1 MSRVRTILAIAAVL
15 LAAPATAAAAGSPYV
30 VVYKSA
36 VSNVDGQTST
46 LQSKLGFT
54 PAFRYSSALK
64 GFAATLTSGQL
75 NAVSNNPAVAYV
87 EPDITFSAA
96 GLQPLAAGETEPVGI
111 RRIGAATTTQV
122 ESPSGANVAVLD
134 TGIDLASSD
143 LNAASGVNCVKSG
156 APAQDDNGHGTSV
169 AGIIAAKDQ
178 GAGVVG
184 VAPGTK
190 LYAVKV
196 LTRTGSGTLS
206 QVLCGINWVTAN
218 AKALNIKVANVSLAG
233 PGHND
238 NNCGNTNKDAEHQ
251 AICRS
256 IAAGV
261 TYVAAAG
268 NNSANLANYIPAA
281 YPEVLTVTAMT
292 DTDGIAGA
300 TGPAPCISGQS
311 DDSYGTYSNYATAAD
326 EGHTI
331 AAPGTCILSDGLGGG
346 TSTYYGTS
354 QAAPHVAG
362 TVALCLNDGGA
373 AGPCSGLTPAQIIA
387 KLRSDAA
394 TNATS
399 ANGFVGDPLHPIIG
413 KYFGYLVSATGY

>member
-1 MSRVRTILAIAAVL
+1 MRRIRPILATAAVL
-15 LAAPATAAAAGSPYV
+15 LALPATATAAPSPYV

-36 VSNVDGQTST
+36 VSNVDSQTSS

-54 PAFRYSSALK
+54 PAFRYSSALR
-64 GFAATLTSGQL
+64 GFAASLTPGQL
-75 NAVSNNPAVAYV
+75 NAVSSDPAVAFV
-87 EPDITFSAA
+87 APDIEFTAA
-96 GLQPLAAGETEPVGI
+96 ALQPLRAGETEPVGI
-111 RRIGAATTTQV
+111 RRIGAATATQV

-134 TGIDLASSD
+134 TGIDLANSD
-143 LNAASGVNCVKSG
+143 LNAVSGVNCVKSG
-156 APAQDDNGHGTSV
+156 ASAQDDNGHGTSV

-178 GAGVVG
+178 GTGVVG

-206 QVLCGINWVTAN
+206 QILCGINWITAN
-218 AKALNIKVANVSLAG
+218 ARALNIKVANMSLTG

-251 AICRS
+251 ATCKS
-256 IAAGV
+256 TAAGI
-261 TYVAAAG
+261 TYIAAAG

-300 TGPAPCISGQS
+300 TGPAPCISGQA
-311 DDSYGTYSNYATAAD
+311 DDSYGTYSNYATTAD
-326 EGHTI
+326 ETHTI

-354 QAAPHVAG
+354 QAAPHIAG
-362 TVALCLNDGGA
+362 TVALCLNNEGV
-373 AGPCSGLTPAQIIA
+373 AGPCAGLTPAQIIG
-387 KLRSDAA
+387 KLRGDAA
-394 TNATS
+394 ANAAS
-399 ANGFVGDPLHPIIG
+399 ANGFVGDPLHPITG
-413 KYFGYLVSATGY
+413 KYFGYLVNATSY